1 MWWARHCHFWINQ
14 ELTLRR
20 DDATFDVI
28 PSGCKFRAW
37 DIPQFTYLIR
47 RGSIT
52 AQLTCHGLKLSTVP
66 TTQSKLIQSA
76 YSLDKPSTVCGTSA
90 CAMSSSRNRS
100 RDCHTWTSHSTS
112 GFDNELEADRSFSTN
127 IDRSATASQKPV
139 WISLWIIFFYVL
151 EYWKVADCSNDILT
165 KHYFLK
171 VNIDYRATVWWR
183 PAVILLDVIYEPGGL
198 EFAQRTSGRD
208 RRRGG
213 LVRLFV
219 FEHSRLGPS
228 GNKKL
233 IIFSFC

>member
-1 MWWARHCHFWINQ
+1 MSWSPIMWWARHCHFWINQ

-112 GFDNELEADRSFSTN
+112 GFDNELEADRSFCNSQSETSMNFFMNN
-127 IDRSATASQKPV
+127 IFLRFS
-139 WISLWIIFFYVL
+139 
-151 EYWKVADCSNDILT
+151 IL
-165 KHYFLK
+165 K
-171 VNIDYRATVWWR
+171 
-183 PAVILLDVIYEPGGL
+183 
-198 EFAQRTSGRD
+198 SC
-208 RRRGG
+208 
-213 LVRLFV
+213 RLFKWHIN
-219 FEHSRLGPS
+219 ETLLSKG
-228 GNKKL
+228 
-233 IIFSFC
+233 